1 MKTQLKI
8 YIDRLLDGKTEK
20 IEETLK
26 SDFIDIAEAE
36 LDFPSPVCV
45 QGKTYIAEEHLIIQL
60 KIKTDAHIPC
70 SICNKSV
77 KISIEIEKFYHTE
90 ELSEIK
96 GQIYDFTSPLR
107 EGILLEVPT
116 YVECM
121 EKCPEREKIK
131 KYLSE
136 GNKQFPFADLN

>member
-26 SDFIDIAEAE
+26 SDFIDIIEAE
-36 LDFPSPVCV
+36 LDFPSPVSV
-45 QGKTYIAEEHLIIQL
+45 QGKTYIAEDHLIIQL
-60 KIKTDAHIPC
+60 KIKTDALIPC

-77 KISIEIEKFYHTE
+77 KVPIEIEKFYHTE

-96 GQIYDFTSPLR
+96 GQVYDFTSPLR

-121 EKCPEREKIK
+121 GKCPEREKIK